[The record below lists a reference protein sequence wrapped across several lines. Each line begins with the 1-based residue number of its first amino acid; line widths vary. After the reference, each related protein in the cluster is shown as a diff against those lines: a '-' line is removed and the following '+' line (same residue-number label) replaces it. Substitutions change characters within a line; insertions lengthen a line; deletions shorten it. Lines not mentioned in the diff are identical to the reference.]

1 MSQQVSVRTQ
11 RQDGSTQVGAM
22 RSSKGLFVKTTDLTP
37 QWTASWNSDVYQHLY
52 HTEHALTAWCI
63 GISVRVCMNVY
74 GSRWF
79 SDGRLCLCE
88 RLCEQM
94 IIVNAYKQLKYT
106 FLNCFNC
113 FFALCC
119 KSEWLITFW
128 GNDSL
133 TLYVLILK
141 TVNLDGII

>member
-1 MSQQVSVRTQ
+1 MSQQVSVWTQ

-22 RSSKGLFVKTTDLTP
+22 RSSKGLFVKTPDLVP
-37 QWTASWNSDVYQHLY
+37 HWTASWNSDVHQHTFFRYHSY
-52 HTEHALTAWCI
+52 HTEHALTAWCV
-63 GISVRVCMNVY
+63 GISGRACMNVY
-74 GSRWF
+74 GSMWF
-79 SDGRLCLCE
+79 SDGSLCLCE

-94 IIVNAYKQLKYT
+94 IIVNIH

-113 FFALCC
+113 FFELCC

-133 TLYVLILK
+133 TLCVLILK
-141 TVNLDGII
+141 TVNLDVAI